1 MNSLTSI
8 FRLGRKYKTGVI
20 LSGGGAR
27 GFAHA
32 GILKAI
38 NEAGI
43 YPDVISGVSAGAIVG
58 ALYADG
64 HTPDQIYEIFS
75 SEDSFFKYV
84 KPKLPS
90 RGIFKTV
97 GLKEN
102 LADNLSV
109 ETFEELKL
117 PLYVAATNIHTG
129 KVNYF
134 NSGRILDKV
143 LASASI
149 PVLFEPV
156 EIDGDLYVDGGV
168 VDNFPV
174 TPIVKECRELIGISL
189 NPILPE
195 DHFSNLIKIAE
206 RTFRL
211 SVSSNISPKIG
222 LCDRIFEPE
231 ELGSFGLLDT
241 SKGPDIFKM
250 GYDYAREYL
259 KKSG

>member
-1 MNSLTSI
+1 MKAMKSI
-8 FRLGRKYKTGVI
+8 FRFGRSYRTGLI

-32 GILKAI
+32 GILKAL
-38 NEAGI
+38 NESGI

-64 HTPDQIYEIFS
+64 HTPDQILEIFS
-75 SEDSFFKYV
+75 SNNSFFNYV

-90 RGIFKTV
+90 KGLFKTK
-97 GLKEN
+97 GLKKN
-102 LADNLSV
+102 LTSNLHAD
-109 ETFEELKL
+109 TFEELKL

-129 KVNYF
+129 KIEYF
-134 NSGRILDKV
+134 NSGPIVDKI
-143 LASASI
+143 LASAAI

-168 VDNFPV
+168 LDNFPV
-174 TPIVKECRELIGISL
+174 SPILKECRELIGISL

-195 DHFSNLIKIAE
+195 DNFNHLVKIAE

-211 SVSSNISPKIG
+211 SVSSNISPKID
-222 LCDRIFEPE
+222 LCTRIFEPE
-231 ELGSFGLLDT
+231 DLGNYGLLDA
-241 SKGPDIFKM
+241 SKGKDIFKL
-250 GYDYAREYL
+250 GYEYARALL
-259 KKSG
+259 K

>member
-1 MNSLTSI
+1 MNSIRSI
-8 FRLGRKYKTGVI
+8 MRLGRKYKTGLI

-32 GILKAI
+32 GILKAL

-43 YPDVISGVSAGAIVG
+43 FPDVISGVSAGAIVG

-75 SEDSFFKYV
+75 SEKSFFKYV

-90 RGIFKTV
+90 SGIFKTV

-102 LADNLSV
+102 LADNLNV

-129 KVNYF
+129 KINYF

-168 VDNFPV
+168 LDNFPV

-195 DHFSNLIKIAE
+195 DNFNHLIKIAE

-231 ELGSFGLLDT
+231 ALGSFGLLDT
-241 SKGPDIFKM
+241 SKGSDIFKM
-250 GYDYAREYL
+250 GYEYARDYL
-259 KKSG
+259 KKS

>member
-32 GILKAI
+32 GILKAL

-84 KPKLPS
+84 KPKLPG
-90 RGIFKTV
+90 RGIFRTV

-129 KVNYF
+129 KINYF
-134 NSGRILDKV
+134 NSGKILDKV

-174 TPIVKECRELIGISL
+174 TPIVNECRELIGISL

-211 SVSSNISPKIG
+211 SVSSNISPKIS

-231 ELGSFGLLDT
+231 ELGSYGLLDT

-250 GYDYAREYL
+250 AYEYARAYL
-259 KKSG
+259 KKS